1 MWSRARARGYMPAPA
16 AMMNVGGK
24 KQSVARLPE
33 QSHLK
38 RPERI
43 AAGKRLRRSC
53 SRRSHGEWNPTA
65 HRPDPVELLIAD
77 SHGRMEDLIPL
88 RYGRMITSPFAF
100 YRGAGVVM
108 AHDLSSTP
116 ATGLTLQAC
125 GDCHLLNFGG
135 FATPERR
142 IVFDINDFDETT
154 VAPWEWDVKRLTAS
168 VVIAAQFKGFSS
180 VDCRHAAWLCAQA
193 YRESVTEVANA
204 GVLESWYSAIDMEQ
218 MIANKEMRGYYE
230 KKVRRARIR
239 SSHEVVFEKLA
250 CTRGPH
256 ARIRED
262 PPLIF
267 HAKGTRQKFLH
278 NQAIRA
284 CREYLRSLPVERHI
298 LIDRY
303 RQVDEAYKVVGVGS
317 VGLLCGIALFIS
329 NNDNPLFLQFKQAR
343 QSLLEPYAGV
353 SQFAHHGQRV
363 VVGQRIMQA
372 ASDIFL
378 GWMSLPGNP
387 PRHFYMRQLRD
398 AKINPAIE
406 RMNLADLNNYAT
418 QCGRALGKAHSR
430 SGDAA
435 MLSGYMGKSAR
446 FEDALADF
454 AIAYADQN
462 ERDYSAFLAAARSG
476 RITAQKLA

>member
-1 MWSRARARGYMPAPA
+1 VTHGE
-16 AMMNVGGK
+16 K
-24 KQSVARLPE
+24 KQFVARLPE

-43 AAGKRLRRSC
+43 AAGKRLRSSC
-53 SRRSHGEWNPTA
+53 SRHSHGQWNPPA
-65 HRPDPVELLIAD
+65 HRRDPIELLIAD

-88 RYGRMITSPFAF
+88 QYERMITSPFAF
-100 YRGAGVVM
+100 YRNAGVVM
-108 AHDLSSTP
+108 AHDLSFTP
-116 ATGLTLQAC
+116 VTGLTLQAC

-154 VAPWEWDVKRLTAS
+154 VGSWEWDVKRLTAS
-168 VVIAAQFKGFSS
+168 VVIAGQFKGFSL
-180 VDCRHAAWLCAQA
+180 VECREAAWLCAKA
-193 YRESVTEVANA
+193 YRESVAEVANA
-204 GVLESWYSAIDMEQ
+204 GVLESWYSAIDLEQ
-218 MIANKEMRGYYE
+218 MVANKEMPSYYE
-230 KKVRRARIR
+230 KRVQRARSR

-250 CTRGPH
+250 YTSGAH
-256 ARIRED
+256 ARIRDD

-267 HAKGTRQKFLH
+267 HAKGARQKFLH

-284 CREYLRSLPVERHI
+284 SKEYLRSLPVERHI
-298 LIDRY
+298 LMDRY

-329 NNDNPLFLQFKQAR
+329 NNDDPLFLQFKQAR
-343 QSLLEPYAGV
+343 QSLIEPYAGA

-378 GWMSLPGNP
+378 GWMSLSGNP

-398 AKINPAIE
+398 AKIKPAIE
-406 RMNLADLNNYAT
+406 RMNPPDLNRYGT
-418 QCGRALGKAHSR
+418 LCGRALGKAHSR

-435 MLSGYMGKSAR
+435 MLSGYMGKSAT

-462 ERDYSAFLAAARSG
+462 ERDYSAFLAAARSE
-476 RITAQKLA
+476 RITAQKLE